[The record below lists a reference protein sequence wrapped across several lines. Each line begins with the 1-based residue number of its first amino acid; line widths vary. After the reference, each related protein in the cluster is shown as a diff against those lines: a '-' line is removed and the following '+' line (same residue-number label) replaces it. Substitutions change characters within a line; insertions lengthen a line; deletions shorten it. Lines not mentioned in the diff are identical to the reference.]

1 MTGIKIIRPAFN
13 RTAANG
19 MDHMALSHLNYRDHD
34 LLFGEDAL
42 EPGDAVVHFEHGLAR
57 YDGRMDC
64 DIGDVDQTLT
74 TFMYRDG
81 GKLMLPAREGED
93 FWRFGAPADSLTLD
107 RLKAGDWLKRRDEMI
122 MELRES
128 ADRMIEID
136 EARRST
142 DAVPLK
148 PKAKAYGAVE
158 ADFAHKPT
166 KDQDRAIRA
175 VLQDMGQTTPMDRL
189 LVGDVGFGKTEV
201 AVRAA
206 AAAALS
212 GHQVIVAAPTTVLAR
227 QHFNTFRTRLEDHGI
242 KVAELSRLTTAEDRA
257 ATLDGLNSGAIAV
270 VIGTQALL
278 DDAITFAALA
288 LVIIDEEQKF
298 GEEQKTQ
305 LRHLAPGVHVLSM
318 TATPIPRSL
327 AAAEVG
333 LVDVSVVATAP
344 KNRRPVET
352 RLCARDVDAVLQ
364 AVETETARD
373 GQSYIVCPR
382 VAGVTELDAILKTR
396 KVGFT
401 YTIAHAQMPDEEMAA
416 AMLSFMDGDVDVLLS
431 TSIIESG
438 LDNGRANTMAVW
450 NADRFGLSQLHQLR
464 GRIGRSQLPAHMLL
478 MTGIDLDTPGEA
490 ADRLTAFCEMSEIGA
505 GFRIARK
512 DRDIRGFG
520 TLDGTEQSG
529 QMSRLGI
536 GLYRHILKHHIGMTP
551 RAAKTRKAS

>member
-1 MTGIKIIRPAFN
+1 
-13 RTAANG
+13 
-19 MDHMALSHLNYRDHD
+19 MALSHLDDRDHD
-34 LLFGEDAL
+34 LLFGEDEL

-64 DIGDVDQTLT
+64 DLGDVDQTLT

-128 ADRMIEID
+128 ADRMLEID
-136 EARRST
+136 AARRAT

-148 PKAKAYGAVE
+148 PKAAAIKKIT
-158 ADFAHKPT
+158 DSFAHHPT
-166 KDQDRAIRA
+166 EDQDRAIQA
-175 VLQDMGQTTPMDRL
+175 VLQDLSGKTPMDRL

-206 AAAALS
+206 AAAALC
-212 GHQVIVAAPTTVLAR
+212 GHQVVVAAPTTVLAR
-227 QHFNTFRTRLEDHGI
+227 QHFNTFRDRLGACDI
-242 KVAELSRLTTAEDRA
+242 KVAELSRLTAAEDR
-257 ATLDGLNSGAIAV
+257 TVILDGLQSGEVAV

-278 DDAITFAALA
+278 DDAIAFDKLA

-298 GEEQKTQ
+298 GEEQKSQ

-344 KNRRPVET
+344 KNRKPVET
-352 RLCARDVDAVLQ
+352 GLCGRDIDTLLR
-364 AVETETARD
+364 AVETETARQ

-382 VAGVTELDAILKTR
+382 VAGVTELEAILKQR
-396 KVGFT
+396 KVDFS
-401 YTIAHAQMPDEEMAA
+401 YIIAHAQMPDEEMAA
-416 AMLSFMDGDVDVLLS
+416 AMLSFMSGDVDVLLS

-478 MTGIDLDTPGEA
+478 LTGIDLDEGGEA
-490 ADRLTAFCEMSEIGA
+490 ADRLTAFTEMSEIGA

-520 TLDGTEQSG
+520 ALDGTEQSG

-536 GLYRHILKHHIGMTP
+536 GLYRHILKHHIGMGGQQTE
-551 RAAKTRKAS
+551 TRKAS